1 MSVLGALLLIL
12 AGLAIMA
19 FGIFLFYA
27 WLPVLYGLFGLEIGL
42 ILGQW
47 DRRHR
52 AAGDHPWHCR
62 RGYLVRRGV
71 FS

>member
-1 MSVLGALLLIL
+1 MSVLGAILLIL

-42 ILGQW
+42 LLGRSLTGDVGLVAIILGIVG
-47 DRRHR
+47 
-52 AAGDHPWHCR
+52 A
-62 RGYLVRRGV
+62 
-71 FS
+71 